1 MKIIFVYNANS
12 GMVNTLLDIGHKIIS
27 PQTYE
32 CNLCQITYGIV
43 TEKEEWKKFRE
54 SSTDELEFLH
64 KDEFEQK
71 YQQKREYPV
80 ILKMNDENELK
91 EWLRKDDLNKL
102 KTAKQLIQKLNEI
115 KEQKFS

>member
-12 GMVNTLLDIGHKIIS
+12 GAINTLLDIGHKILS

-43 TEKEEWKKFRE
+43 RETEEWKAFRE

-64 KDEFEQK
+64 KDEFEEK
-71 YQQKREYPV
+71 YQEKRDYPV
-80 ILKMNDENELK
+80 ILKMNKDKKLEELLGTEELNRLKSGK
-91 EWLRKDDLNKL
+91 E
-102 KTAKQLIQKLNEI
+102 LIQKL
-115 KEQKFS
+115 KELKTKAS